1 MTPSA
6 SAAFG
11 FSSLLLLTSSLGVLT
26 EKVKFLPELTRSG
39 TGDFGFGL
47 TGGTGFGFGDTDG
60 FSFSKEPDKGLCV
73 VGEPRLTFT
82 KVQPSGSDSTS
93 VEFAFKIFTSVLLT
107 VPLFEGVVG
116 ERGDTD
122 SRGERG
128 DIDSLKDGEEG
139 ERGDIDSLKDGEEGE
154 RGDIDSLKDG
164 EEGERGDTSS
174 LKNGEVGERGPL
186 SDGDVGDRSPLGL
199 RVTASTAFLNSC
211 LDSITGALILRSM
224 EIFLCLARS

>member
-60 FSFSKEPDKGLCV
+60 FSFWKEPDKGLCV

-82 KVQPSGSDSTS
+82 TVQPSGSDSTS

-122 SRGERG
+122 SR
-128 DIDSLKDGEEG
+128 G

>member
-26 EKVKFLPELTRSG
+26 EKVKFLPELTRLG

-82 KVQPSGSDSTS
+82 TVQPSGSDSTS

-116 ERGDTD
+116 ERRDTD

-128 DIDSLKDGEEG
+128 DSDILNAGEG
-139 ERGDIDSLKDGEEGE
+139 ERGDIDSLKDGEEGQ
-154 RGDIDSLKDG
+154 
-164 EEGERGDTSS
+164 RGDTAS

-186 SDGDVGDRSPLGL
+186 NDGDVGDRSPLGL
-199 RVTASTAFLNSC
+199 RVSASTAFLNSC
-211 LDSITGALILRSM
+211 LDSITGSLILRSM

>member
-154 RGDIDSLKDG
+154 RGD
-164 EEGERGDTSS
+164 TSS

>member
-1 MTPSA
+1 MTHSA

-82 KVQPSGSDSTS
+82 TVQPSGSDSTS

-139 ERGDIDSLKDGEEGE
+139 ERGDIDSLKDGE
-154 RGDIDSLKDG
+154 D
-164 EEGERGDTSS
+164 GERGDTSS

-186 SDGDVGDRSPLGL
+186 NDGDVGDRSPLGL

>member
-82 KVQPSGSDSTS
+82 TVQPSGSDSTG

-122 SRGERG
+122 SR
-128 DIDSLKDGEEG
+128 G

>member
-82 KVQPSGSDSTS
+82 TVQPSGSDSTG

-128 DIDSLKDGEEG
+128 DIDSLKN
-139 ERGDIDSLKDGEEGE
+139 
-154 RGDIDSLKDG
+154 G